1 MNHVGEVEFEDVS
14 DGFLYSGVVAADVKD
29 AVAAK
34 EVEVILAVEVVEVG
48 ALGAGVDLVETDGAL
63 DFDEGTVDVLVVQVV
78 ILAQSGEDRVFEVEI
93 SHGIY

>member
-1 MNHVGEVEFEDVS
+1 MVTPDIE
-14 DGFLYSGVVAADVKD
+14 D
-29 AVAAK
+29 AVAAE
-34 EVEVILAVEVVEVG
+34 EVEVVLAVEVVEVG
-48 ALGAGVDLVETDGAL
+48 ALGAGVDLVETDGSL